1 MPPVICHAPK
11 ASSTKA
17 IDESTAG
24 AVRGSDPLYVAYRSK
39 IFCKYG
45 LLIFN
50 PRIDFQGAIILIS
63 RIKERRF
70 SNDRIDVSSD
80 SINGSRETS
89 HIDSARC
96 IIDSHSA
103 AASGPRDDVIES
115 SVFFR
120 ERLANVTCEPSR
132 NL

>member
-1 MPPVICHAPK
+1 MCQAPK

-17 IDESTAG
+17 IDERTAG

-39 IFCKYG
+39 IFCKCG

-50 PRIDFQGAIILIS
+50 PRIDFQGAIVLMS
-63 RIKERRF
+63 RIRERRL

-96 IIDSHSA
+96 IIESHSV
-103 AASGPRDDVIES
+103 AASVPSEAAIES

-132 NL
+132 NR

>member
-1 MPPVICHAPK
+1 MCQAPK
-11 ASSTKA
+11 ASSTNA
-17 IDESTAG
+17 IDERTAG

-39 IFCKYG
+39 IFCKCG

-50 PRIDFQGAIILIS
+50 PRIDFQGAIVLMS
-63 RIKERRF
+63 RIKERRL

-96 IIDSHSA
+96 IIESHSV
-103 AASGPRDDVIES
+103 AASGPSEAVIES

-120 ERLANVTCEPSR
+120 DRLANVTCKPSR
-132 NL
+132 NR